1 MTTMTTTTST
11 VKSRAMHRRTSV
23 LLALVTGSALALA
36 GCGGSDDST
45 DSTKGGN
52 VVVTVDPNEANSVV
66 VPERRFFSDT
76 SPWNR
81 RIDTVRVD
89 VHSDRMIRFAQERVG
104 VTEVPGSNLITQRRD
119 LVDSGLYINTYRWT
133 VPVVAGGRPTQL
145 VCRQLVCGDG
155 SNTTTLNI
163 PDDVDPDPRYDGWY
177 TVFDT
182 SASVAYDLWRA
193 RREDDDTI
201 SYNFMRKWDLNG
213 PGYSVPWTEAA
224 RGSGLPLFAGLIR
237 PGELESGEIQHA
249 LAISVPGPATGL
261 FVQPA
266 SSTDGNGRPTSVP
279 EGARIRLK
287 RDVVL
292 PKPRDP
298 ITGKLIK
305 LTKQQQRM
313 ADAIVACLRTYGAI
327 VVDRAAVPTLYA
339 QRTVTDNLIQGN
351 ELQGLTLDDFEVL
364 PIGQTY
370 HYPPEEDEV
379 TLVTPSAS
387 PSGLPSSSS
396 SPSATSSPSGAVTVE
411 VSP

>member
-1 MTTMTTTTST
+1 M
-11 VKSRAMHRRTSV
+11 RRTRSLV
-23 LLALVTGSALALA
+23 VLALAGAVALA
-36 GCGGSDDST
+36 GCGGNDDGGRGE
-45 DSTKGGN
+45 GGN
-52 VVVTVDPNEANSVV
+52 VVVTVDPAATNTVV
-66 VPERRFFSDT
+66 VPERRFFNDG
-76 SPWNR
+76 SPWNK
-81 RIDTVRVD
+81 RIDTARVD
-89 VHSDRMIRFAQERVG
+89 PNSQRMIDYAQERVG
-104 VTEVPGSNLITQRRD
+104 VIEGPNGSTIRTRT
-119 LVDSGLYINTYRWT
+119 LVDDGLYINTTRWT
-133 VPVVAGGRPTQL
+133 VPVVAGGRPTSL

-193 RREDDDTI
+193 RREDENTI
-201 SYNFMRKWDLNG
+201 SYNYMRKWDLNG
-213 PGYSVPWTEAA
+213 PGYSPPWTEGA

-249 LAISVPGPATGL
+249 LAISLPGPAAGL

-266 SSTDGNGRPTSVP
+266 SSTDGNGRTVSIP

-292 PKPRDP
+292 PPPHDP

-305 LTKQQQRM
+305 LTKQQQRL

-339 QRTVTDNLIQGN
+339 QRDVTDNLIRGN
-351 ELQGLTLDDFEVL
+351 ELQGLTIQDFEVL
-364 PIGQTY
+364 PLGQTY

-379 TLVTPSAS
+379 RTLESSGASPSAS
-387 PSGLPSSSS
+387 PSSSTSS
-396 SPSATSSPSGAVTVE
+396 SPQSTPDQGAPE
-411 VSP
+411 

>member
-1 MTTMTTTTST
+1 MRTMNTP
-11 VKSRAMHRRTSV
+11 RLRRTHYLAALVAASAV
-23 LLALVTGSALALA
+23 LLAGCSRGGDGNTGRSE
-36 GCGGSDDST
+36 D
-45 DSTKGGN
+45 
-52 VVVTVDPNEANSVV
+52 VVVDVNPAEAANVI
-66 VPERRFFSDT
+66 VPERRFFNDS

-81 RIDTVRVD
+81 RIDAGRVD
-89 VHSDRMIRFAQERVG
+89 PDSDQMIEFAHERIG
-104 VTEVPGSNLITQRRD
+104 VIERPGSNTVITQRN
-119 LVDSGLYINTYRWT
+119 LVADGLYINTTRWT
-133 VPVVAGGRPTQL
+133 VPVVAGGRPTSL

-155 SNTTTLNI
+155 ADTTVLSI

-201 SYNFMRKWDLNG
+201 SYNYMRKWDLNG
-213 PGYSVPWTEAA
+213 PGFSPPWTEGA

-249 LAISVPGPATGL
+249 LAISLPGPAQGL

-266 SSTDGNGRPTSVP
+266 SSTDGNGRTRSIP

-292 PKPRDP
+292 PQPRDP
-298 ITGKLIK
+298 RTGKVIK
-305 LTKQQQRM
+305 LSRQQQRL

-339 QRTVTDNLIQGN
+339 QRDVTDGLIRGN
-351 ELQGLTLDDFEVL
+351 ELQGLTLDDFEVMPL
-364 PIGQTY
+364 GQKY
-370 HYPPEEDEV
+370 HYPPEEGDV
-379 TLVTPSAS
+379 VVDPSAGPSTS
-387 PSGLPSSSS
+387 PSGTP
-396 SPSATSSPSGAVTVE
+396 TSTLTPGEAVQ
-411 VSP
+411 